1 MSDEPPPAAGADT
14 AAAAARIR
22 ARLLTR
28 LHHDLRAPL
37 ARIVGQLAVADAD
50 AGAAHVAI
58 TATAQRQLRWL
69 SDLQACARY
78 EVEPPEL
85 TPAAT
90 YLHALLQ
97 EVCAAPAGLP
107 ALAVLDGRQ
116 LRAVL
121 ERLAAHCDHLDGAAL
136 ALQASVGAGAV
147 TLHVATGAEAGG
159 QPEASWRAVPTTLDS
174 EMIDPGLILAAQLV
188 RAMGGCLQQ
197 AGNAL
202 RFSVVAALAH
212 EADAMPPSPRFDMP
226 PPFGDGHLL
235 LLLEPHA
242 AMRDYLTEIL
252 DSAGFELCYAA
263 SELGA
268 ARPALVL
275 CTEATLDHTCEAGV
289 PVLLHAQLPPPQ
301 PEQVAALLYK
311 PAPPQQLLDTVQR
324 LLELR
329 EEEEED
335 GRR

>member
-1 MSDEPPPAAGADT
+1 MSDAPPPADV
-14 AAAAARIR
+14 AAARIR

-37 ARIVGQLAVADAD
+37 ARIVGQLAAADAD
-50 AGAAHVAI
+50 PDVDAAHAGI
-58 TATAQRQLRWL
+58 TDTAQRQLRWL

-97 EVCAAPAGLP
+97 GVCTVPAGLP
-107 ALAVLDGRQ
+107 ALAVIDGRQ
-116 LRAVL
+116 LRVVL
-121 ERLAAHCDHLDGAAL
+121 ERLAAHCGHVDGAAL
-136 ALQASVGAGAV
+136 TLQASVGADTV
-147 TLHVATGAEAGG
+147 TLHVCSGDKADE
-159 QPEASWRAVPTTLDS
+159 QPEASWRPVPATLDS
-174 EMIDPGLILAAQLV
+174 EIIDPGLILAAHLI

-197 AGNAL
+197 AGTAL
-202 RFSVVAALAH
+202 RCSMPAALAH
-212 EADAMPPSPRFDMP
+212 EEDAMPPTPRFDMP
-226 PPFGDGHLL
+226 APFGDGHLV

-242 AMRDYLTEIL
+242 PMRDYLTEIL

-275 CTEATLDHTCEAGV
+275 CTETTLDDALAGSI
-289 PVLLHAQLPPPQ
+289 PVLLHAQLPPAR
-301 PEQVAALLYK
+301 PEQVDALLYK

-324 LLELR
+324 LLR
-329 EEEEED
+329 DD